1 MATKS
6 DTSAAASIGSPRYGT
21 VHYDRGT
28 FRRAYGTAGWSVQP
42 IPGFG
47 QPVGPPLG
55 MVRIVLTPPM
65 AGPYTVIATAL
76 RLPTTPLLSVNC
88 GEQAPDGFVV
98 HLFEPVST
106 QTIQNGGFSFLVLP
120 SETHS

>member
-1 MATKS
+1 MATKPS
-6 DTSAAASIGSPRYGT
+6 TSAPAATVSSRHGS
-21 VHYDRGT
+21 VHFEGGAYV
-28 FRRAYGTAGWSVQP
+28 RAHGTAGWSVQP

-55 MVRIVLTPPM
+55 LVRIVLSPPM
-65 AGPYTVIATAL
+65 PCPYTVIATAL

-88 GEQAPDGFVV
+88 GEQAPEGFVI